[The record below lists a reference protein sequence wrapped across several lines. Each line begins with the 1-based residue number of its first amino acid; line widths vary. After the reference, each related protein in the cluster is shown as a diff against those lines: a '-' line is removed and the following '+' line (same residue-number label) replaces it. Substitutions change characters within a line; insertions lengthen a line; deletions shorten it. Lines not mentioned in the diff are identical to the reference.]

1 MISPEKAVDGG
12 LLYPGHPACPG
23 CGAALLVRYL
33 TRALGEKTAFVIT
46 ASCWSI
52 IAGLPPLTSLKCP
65 ILHCPFPSA
74 AAVGSGVKRGLRLK
88 GDRETTVVVLSG
100 DGGTFDIGFQ
110 ALSGAAQ
117 RNEDFIFVC
126 YDNEAYMNTG
136 GQTSSATPYGTRT
149 ATAPFPLFQDRPK
162 KDMIKIMAAHGIPYA
177 ATATV
182 AFVDDLEKKFIAAR
196 EMQGFRFFHLLSPC
210 PPGWG
215 AEPEETIHLSRLAV
229 ESAIFPLYEVHHGE
243 HFHLTHLPAEKKP
256 IDEYLQLQRRYRNLE
271 QGQVKSMQQQV
282 DRAWESLLHQHRI
295 QLQL

>member
-1 MISPEKAVDGG
+1 MITPEEAVHGG
-12 LLYPGHPACPG
+12 LLYSGHPACPG

-74 AAVGSGVKRGLRLK
+74 AAVGSGVKRALLLK

-149 ATAPFPLFQDRPK
+149 ATAPFPLFQNRPK
-162 KDMIKIMAAHGIPYA
+162 KDMIKIMAAHSIPYA

-182 AFVDDLEKKFIAAR
+182 AFIDDLEMKFAAAR
-196 EMQGFRFFHLLSPC
+196 EMKGFRFFHLLSPC

-215 AEPEETIHLSRLAV
+215 SEPDETIHLSRLAV
-229 ESAIFPLYEVHHGE
+229 ESSFFPLYEVRQGE
-243 HFHLTHLPAEKKP
+243 NFKLTYRPAEKKP
-256 IDEYLQLQRRYRNLE
+256 IDEYLQRQRRFRGLE
-271 QGQVKSMQQQV
+271 KEQVEAMQWQV
-282 DRAWESLLHQHRI
+282 DRNWEKLLRKASPDSEK
-295 QLQL
+295 